1 MQNTRLDELQ
11 AGIKIFWRN
20 INNLQYADN
29 NTLMVKSEERL
40 KKLWVRVKED
50 IGKAG
55 LIISFQKKKKNKQQN
70 LRSWHLVLSLH
81 GK

>member
-11 AGIKIFWRN
+11 AGIKIYWRN

-55 LIISFQKKKKNKQQN
+55 LIISFQKKKKTNNKT
-70 LRSWHLVLSLH
+70 
-81 GK
+81 